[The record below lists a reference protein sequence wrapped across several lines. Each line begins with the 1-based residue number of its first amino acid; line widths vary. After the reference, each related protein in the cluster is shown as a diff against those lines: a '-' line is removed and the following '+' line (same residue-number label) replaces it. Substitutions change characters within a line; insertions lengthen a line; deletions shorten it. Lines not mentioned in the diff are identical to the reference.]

1 MNENV
6 ITSKVIGAAIEV
18 HKILGPG
25 LLESA
30 YHDCLKHELMSAG
43 LEYES
48 ESPITL
54 NYKGLVIGEAYRLD
68 LLVEN
73 KVIIELK
80 TVSKLSDIHKIQLL
94 TYLRLTNKKLG
105 LLINFNEILLKHGI
119 KRIANNLY

>member
-1 MNENV
+1 
-6 ITSKVIGAAIEV
+6 
-18 HKILGPG
+18 
-25 LLESA
+25 
-30 YHDCLKHELMSAG
+30 MSAG

-48 ESPITL
+48 ESPIIL

-80 TVSKLSDIHKIQLL
+80 TVSKLLDIHKVQLL